1 MNTCQM
7 LTDGPAERKYSEE
20 KEKQIAAARQN
31 YNKATHSDTALPTS
45 TTSVNVTVKTRSV
58 NSLESVGRDLFN
70 NSCIALVGFLNP
82 LNYVLPENKALS
94 IIHGVVSDTA
104 INRILPSPV
113 AHLDSGEYTVYS
125 MSVCYTNIEEVHT
138 YRGVEMQKQSMVHCF
153 TVYVDSNDC
162 AVVTEDIITV
172 CAP

>member
-1 MNTCQM
+1 MT
-7 LTDGPAERKYSEE
+7 L
-20 KEKQIAAARQN
+20 
-31 YNKATHSDTALPTS
+31 S
-45 TTSVNVTVKTRSV
+45 T
-58 NSLESVGRDLFN
+58 GQ
-70 NSCIALVGFLNP
+70 GFLG
-82 LNYVLPENKALS
+82 YK
-94 IIHGVVSDTA
+94 VSDTG
-104 INRILPSPV
+104 INRVLPSPV

-125 MSVCYTNIEEVHT
+125 MLVCYTNIEEVHT